1 MSWKS
6 FLEYLPSKEVFISL
20 VHYKP
25 RPNRG
30 NLARDLLANE
40 RTFLSWLRTGMAS
53 ISVGLAF
60 GRLIGTTLAEI
71 VGTLFVFLGLFVSV
85 YCCLRYYVNV
95 FQIEEDKY
103 TADTVGPWIL
113 VSLLVAI
120 AAISFA
126 LIFV

>member
-1 MSWKS
+1 MFGK
-6 FLEYLPSKEVFISL
+6 LLQEYLPNKYELTSLFIYRPL
-20 VHYKP
+20 
-25 RPNRG
+25 PNRG
-30 NLARDLLANE
+30 NRARDLLANE

-60 GRLIGTTLAEI
+60 GRLIGTTLAKI
-71 VGTLFVFLGLFVSV
+71 VGTLFVFLGLFIAV

-95 FQIEEDKY
+95 FQIDNDKY

-113 VSLLVAI
+113 VVLLVVI
-120 AAISFA
+120 AAVSFA

>member
-1 MSWKS
+1 MLWKS
-6 FLEYLPSKEVFISL
+6 LLEYIPSKEVFISF
-20 VHYKP
+20 VRYKP
-25 RPNRG
+25 QPNRG

-60 GRLIGTTLAEI
+60 GRLIGTTLSEV
-71 VGTLFVFLGLFVSV
+71 VGTLFVFLGLFIAV
-85 YCCLRYYVNV
+85 YCCIRYYVNV
-95 FQIEEDKY
+95 FQIEDDKY

-120 AAISFA
+120 AAVSFA